1 MGRSTMI
8 ISRTKSCLLIIVLLF
23 LSLFVYAC
31 GKADP
36 RNDLNRGLLALFPF
50 DDNIL
55 DYSGNENTSF
65 IVGTERYIT
74 GKFGK
79 ALDLDRRSF
88 IKVRMAALP
97 LSNQNRT
104 LALWARSY
112 DTDECKFPN
121 FAVCYGIPLDG
132 RAFGIMED
140 GFPDVERNNW
150 FTFTFGRSDPRY
162 NVDFQSPVKDDWQ
175 FLCSVYKDGKIIN
188 YVDGIL
194 ASTQELE
201 INTSGANQFYIGTFP
216 MHVFS
221 FVGALDEVRLYDRAL
236 SEAEIQLLYKR
247 PPALPVKGKPRSE
260 GIIPKLSE
268 ARLYVLLGTL
278 IDGTGSEPVQDA
290 ALVINGNR
298 IAAVGP
304 KNEIKIPQE
313 AAIID
318 LHDSTIL
325 PGFID
330 AHVHNGYHDLN
341 LKVWA
346 QEGITTVR
354 DLGVSYEL
362 DAFVIR
368 DRLSSDA
375 KCARLVASG
384 PILTVPEGF
393 PPGTIGLRIASVQDA
408 QRKTE
413 SLIDKGADVIKVALE
428 SRAGPILSAEEL
440 SAIVWTAH
448 QRNKP
453 VSAHVTTLQDMCLA
467 LESGIDDMAHT
478 VGLDPV
484 PDEIIQRIVDSGVS
498 WVTTLAATGNKI
510 RPGCIENLNRFVKA
524 GGRAVYGT
532 DAGYISYPEIGM
544 SIQEL
549 EFMKEAGM
557 APLQVIR
564 AATRD
569 AARACGIA
577 NDVGTLERGKIAD
590 VLVIEGNP
598 VEDLKALSKVRLV
611 IRDGIIIRK

>member
-1 MGRSTMI
+1 MI
-8 ISRTKSCLLIIVLLF
+8 ISRTKSCLLIIVLLL
-23 LSLFVYAC
+23 LSLFVFSC
-31 GKADP
+31 RKADP
-36 RNDLNRGLLALFPF
+36 RNDLNRGILAIFPF
-50 DDNIL
+50 EEDIQ

-65 IVGTERYIT
+65 IVGSERYIP

-79 ALDLDRRSF
+79 ALELDGRSF
-88 IKVRMAALP
+88 IKVRMATLP

-112 DTDECKFPN
+112 DTDESKFPN
-121 FAVCYGIPLDG
+121 FAACYGIPLDG

-140 GFPDVERNNW
+140 GFPDREKNNW

-162 NVDFQSPVKDDWQ
+162 NVDFQSSVKDDWQ
-175 FLCSVYKDGKIIN
+175 FLCSVYEDGKIIN

-194 ASTQELE
+194 VSTQEID

-216 MHVFS
+216 MHVYC
-221 FVGALDEVRLYDRAL
+221 FVGALDEIRLYDRAL
-236 SEAEIQLLYKR
+236 SEPEVQNLYKR
-247 PPALPVKGKPRSE
+247 PPALPVKNKPRPE
-260 GIIPKLSE
+260 EIIPQITE
-268 ARLYVLLGTL
+268 AKPYVLLGIL

-304 KNEIKIPQE
+304 KDEIEIPRE
-313 AAIID
+313 AVIID

-354 DLGVSYEL
+354 DLGVSFEL

-368 DRLSSDA
+368 DRLSSDP
-375 KCARLVASG
+375 KCARLVAAG
-384 PILTVPEGF
+384 PILTVPDGF
-393 PPGTIGLRIASVQDA
+393 PPGTIGLRITSVQDA
-408 QRKTE
+408 GEKTAN
-413 SLIDKGADVIKVALE
+413 LIDKGANVIKVALE
-428 SRAGPILSAEEL
+428 SRAGSILSAEQL
-440 SAIVWTAH
+440 SAIVQTAH

-453 VSAHVTTLQDMCLA
+453 VSAHVTTLRDMCQA

-478 VGLDPV
+478 AGLDPV
-484 PDEIIQRIVDSGVS
+484 PEEVIQRMADSNVS

-510 RPGCIENLNRFVKA
+510 RSGCIENLNRFVKA

-532 DAGYISYPEIGM
+532 DAGYIPYPEIGM

-557 APLQVIR
+557 TPLQVIM

-569 AARACGIA
+569 AAWVCGIA

-590 VLVIEGNP
+590 VLVIDGNP
-598 VEDLKALSKVRLV
+598 LEDLKALSRVQLV